1 MNKRIVGKENF
12 TFHNLNLFLFWL
24 DRAAG
29 LRPMKEGLLL
39 TWVQCDQIGWFLKVL
54 DDMDTIK
61 SSPNAWWSIGLKWK
75 ATLSCGYIF
84 ANFWKNFG
92 VLFNLASGHSC
103 WRDLYRPLKH
113 IDVHQKEAL
122 LSRKMLLYHCNLWPW
137 SRIRPLY
144 VLESYIRTLLRRS
157 FL

>member
-12 TFHNLNLFLFWL
+12 SFHNLNLFLFWL

-54 DDMDTIK
+54 DDMVTIK

-75 ATLSCGYIF
+75 ATLSCGYIL

-103 WRDLYRPLKH
+103 WRDLYRPLKFIGRRMFIRKKH
-113 IDVHQKEAL
+113 YWVERCYFTIVIYDPGVVSDHYMS
-122 LSRKMLLYHCNLWPW
+122 LSR
-137 SRIRPLY
+137 
-144 VLESYIRTLLRRS
+144 TLGHY
-157 FL
+157 